1 MYLYDSSRCKSRR
14 NNI

>member
-1 MYLYDSSRCKSRR
+1 MYDSSRCKSRR